1 MSVLWQ
7 VIVAR
12 LDMFGLSILIALWTL
27 KNDRAIFSAL
37 DLLVKNGSK
46 PVGLD
51 SPLVEN
57 VSELKV
63 LSSPL
68 KDACELKVLS
78 LPLATGA

>member
-7 VIVAR
+7 VTVAR
-12 LDMFGLSILIALWTL
+12 LDILSFHFNCTMDFA
-27 KNDRAIFSAL
+27 NARANFSAL
-37 DLLVKNGSK
+37 DLLVENGSK
-46 PVGLD
+46 PAGLD

-78 LPLATGA
+78 SLLDTGA